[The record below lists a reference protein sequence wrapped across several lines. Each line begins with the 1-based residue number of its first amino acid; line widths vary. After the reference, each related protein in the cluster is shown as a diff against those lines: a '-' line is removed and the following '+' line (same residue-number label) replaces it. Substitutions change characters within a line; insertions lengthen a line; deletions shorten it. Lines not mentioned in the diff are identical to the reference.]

1 MSKRALASEQV
12 EECLFS
18 DVGRCFSSG
27 PVLAKPALL
36 PATCAKSNQFRGDIY
51 CDMHSTTLP
60 DLLCKHE
67 IQSSFSAFRSD
78 WDSWEGWERCC
89 PDETVHFTTAC
100 CCCASCLVLANEMQT
115 TIFCCSFTA
124 PRTSLAHLA
133 SKPRTQ
139 TNVVNVRF
147 CCSLPCRCITR
158 FQSGEIECNEHCFAI
173 VREWND
179 FVQIFIPLLQ
189 QIVSLTWPC
198 FLRETLLQAA
208 WSCNASNLISKWCS
222 LAV

>member
-1 MSKRALASEQV
+1 MAQFLQNLRSCRLRVPKV
-12 EECLFS
+12 TN
-18 DVGRCFSSG
+18 SG
-27 PVLAKPALL
+27 
-36 PATCAKSNQFRGDIY
+36 ATFTVTC
-51 CDMHSTTLP
+51 TLP
-60 DLLCKHE
+60 HCLICSVSMKFNLPFPLSVPLRLLGKLGKMLVRWNGPLHYRLLLLC
-67 IQSSFSAFRSD
+67 
-78 WDSWEGWERCC
+78 
-89 PDETVHFTTAC
+89 VL
-100 CCCASCLVLANEMQT
+100 SCLVLANEMQT

-189 QIVSLTWPC
+189 HMVSFTCPC
-198 FLRETLLQAA
+198 FFLWGTLQQAA